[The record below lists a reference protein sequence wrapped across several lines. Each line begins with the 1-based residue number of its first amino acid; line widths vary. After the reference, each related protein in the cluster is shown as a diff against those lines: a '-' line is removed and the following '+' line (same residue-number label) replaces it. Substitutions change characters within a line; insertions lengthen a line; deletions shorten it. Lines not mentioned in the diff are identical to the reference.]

1 MMLLAKEA
9 GGLDVAMKS
18 NALLPFSAAILA
30 LAALAACGEDGG
42 ASAGDDAAGETDT
55 AQASLLFPDSFKGV
69 CSGASVSSATAYDPA
84 AKTHKALYFA
94 TYEDDLTDRS
104 SSLPGDWTVLFSPD
118 RDALQAIDLVAC
130 ARRTATTEV
139 KLCDGYEND
148 DKPTQN
154 KVRWHT
160 ATYELSVREAT
171 TGKTLAQTTVEAT
184 ESDCPMFWTF
194 DGDSDTDDGYA
205 SPPDTAVAD
214 FLRPHVSS

>member
-1 MMLLAKEA
+1 MVMQFKTI
-9 GGLDVAMKS
+9 VTC
-18 NALLPFSAAILA
+18 SASVLA
-30 LAALAACGEDGG
+30 LIALASCGEDAGTG
-42 ASAGDDAAGETDT
+42 AGSDAAAESGT

-69 CSGASVSSATAYDPA
+69 CSGATVSTATAYDPA
-84 AKTHKALYFA
+84 AKTHKALYFT

-118 RDALQAIDLVAC
+118 SDALRAVDLVVC
-130 ARRTATTEV
+130 ARRTAAQQV
-139 KLCDGYEND
+139 KVCDGYKND

-171 TGKTLAQTTVEAT
+171 TGKTLAETTAEAT

-194 DGDSDTDDGYA
+194 DGDADTQDGYA
-205 SPPDTAVAD
+205 SLPDTAVAD
-214 FLRPHVSS
+214 FLRPHIAP